1 MFQHR
6 GTSLSKQY
14 ETCIGTYK
22 IVHME
27 NTAICLLQKPDS
39 DHFATSWA
47 HEWKLYHVE
56 TKLATPTFTV

>member
-14 ETCIGTYK
+14 ETCIGAYK

-27 NTAICLLQKPDS
+27 NTAICLLQKTILLP
-39 DHFATSWA
+39 
-47 HEWKLYHVE
+47 HEHMNENY
-56 TKLATPTFTV
+56 TM